1 MGEELSDSEDI
12 YVVFGSDET
21 YSNSFDN
28 LEETL
33 PSLVA
38 YLARGPPSDPDQ
50 HPEPLGGWEF
60 PFEPSLLE
68 WLVEDL
74 EIEEKGRISLIADYQ
89 HHLLFHPEEVS
100 PLSIWKP
107 PSSIGHQNSC
117 LFKKPSISPNSGFYL
132 LKFSFIC

>member
-12 YVVFGSDET
+12 YIVFGSINT
-21 YSNSFDN
+21 YGNSFDN

-74 EIEEKGRISLIADYQ
+74 EIEEKDRISLIADYQ

-100 PLSIWKP
+100 STEHLEITIQHWVLELLLVQEAIHLAKQLILSVED
-107 PSSIGHQNSC
+107 
-117 LFKKPSISPNSGFYL
+117 
-132 LKFSFIC
+132 